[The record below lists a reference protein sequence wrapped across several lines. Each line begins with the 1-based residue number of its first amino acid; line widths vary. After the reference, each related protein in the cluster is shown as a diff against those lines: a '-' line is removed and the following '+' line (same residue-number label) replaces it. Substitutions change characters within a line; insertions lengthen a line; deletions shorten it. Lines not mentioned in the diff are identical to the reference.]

1 MKEAFSLRGKIK
13 QFTAISIPIVITQLA
28 MFFMSFFDIMMSG
41 KYASN
46 DLAGVAIG
54 SSIWVPVFTGLSGI
68 LLSMSPI
75 IAQLVG
81 AKKDNDIAFHVMQGI
96 YAGIAMAIFILIIG
110 SIFLDPLL
118 NRMELDHTVRQI
130 AKKYLIAISF
140 GIIPVFIYHVL
151 RSFID
156 ALGMTRTTMFITLIS
171 LPLNIFF
178 NYIFIYGK
186 FGFPELGGVG
196 AGYASAITYWLVTA
210 IAISFVHRKRP
221 FQTYRIFHV
230 FYSISLKKWKEIF
243 MLGVPIGLSIFL
255 ETSIF
260 SAITLLMS
268 NFGTAVIASYQAA
281 INFSSFLYMIPL
293 SISMTL
299 TIIVGFEVG
308 ANRPRDAR
316 SYSFLGIITAVS
328 LSTTAGIL
336 LFLFREQVATIYSND
351 PEVIHLTGQFLL
363 YVVFF
368 QLSDAF
374 LAPIQGTLRGYK
386 DVNVTFL
393 MALLSFWI
401 IGLPL
406 GFVLA
411 SYSSLGPFGYWIG
424 LITGLA
430 VGAITLSFRLLYVQ
444 KKKIAM
450 IAGK

>member
-1 MKEAFSLRGKIK
+1 
-13 QFTAISIPIVITQLA
+13 
-28 MFFMSFFDIMMSG
+28 
-41 KYASN
+41 
-46 DLAGVAIG
+46 
-54 SSIWVPVFTGLSGI
+54 
-68 LLSMSPI
+68 
-75 IAQLVG
+75 
-81 AKKDNDIAFHVMQGI
+81 
-96 YAGIAMAIFILIIG
+96 
-110 SIFLDPLL
+110 
-118 NRMELDHTVRQI
+118 
-130 AKKYLIAISF
+130 
-140 GIIPVFIYHVL
+140 
-151 RSFID
+151 
-156 ALGMTRTTMFITLIS
+156 
-171 LPLNIFF
+171 
-178 NYIFIYGK
+178 
-186 FGFPELGGVG
+186 
-196 AGYASAITYWLVTA
+196 
-210 IAISFVHRKRP
+210 
-221 FQTYRIFHV
+221 
-230 FYSISLKKWKEIF
+230 

-281 INFSSFLYMIPL
+281 INFSSLLYMIPL